1 MIPLKSNFTKVNFVL
16 TPIVQ
21 TVGNLKQVIANYCAK
36 HPKST
41 KFTHDLKVLGNYSD
55 VMLTKDIEEF
65 KKKIPNF
72 RFSMDSFTD
81 KEIGTIFVNLW
92 RGARTFLDMEMK
104 DNQTLEDLYQI
115 IREGKPIEDIR
126 KGNRHQTMGLYLD
139 KMNHIYFSCGM
150 PHYDTRYDRKLGR
163 GKIQGVGIPL
173 NDSYINNFKG
183 RDHGPW
189 LESLYKR
196 GSMYLIRVDK
206 SYNEDLIK
214 SFQPF
219 TGHAERML
227 ISQDLYDYMYAVHR
241 IMMIRK
247 YCRNDMVL
255 VEYREILDNFEGCKE
270 LLHVEEDLW
279 DYIRK
284 FKWTDP
290 KQISP
295 KAQWQ
300 AYVQN
305 NFTVGPSPELKKI
318 LDSIATIK
326 PFGRVYMAD
335 GRQNLTKA
343 EKRELYAGKFNY
355 DIVSSHLCGMKTTL
369 ENIMMMFQY
378 TDRLESYNI
387 VYELLE
393 RYKKLMAVPKEEIAK
408 EHDFTRDQIKKIFY
422 AVAYGANPKVG
433 TSDIYKELRLDPQYK
448 YTKTKDLM
456 KRVNAIPQVE
466 VLEEAKETIHHCMIM
481 IFDYSIAKNKFL
493 VDYLKDH
500 ENFDQIAEVC
510 KGNPKDWSEDQWA
523 AWALHKLDPTLL
535 GCYDPKEIK
544 NFAKLLDQYDNF
556 NTRTIGVFPYVNGI
570 TNEKWVAIKIADL
583 MEYFARKRE
592 LAAKRGETYTRTLS
606 RREVFAKGVAYLNQG
621 MESRFILT
629 IAGLCQKTGI
639 KTLSH
644 EHDGLITDK
653 PIPDTII
660 SQAKFFTDLRNYDLK
675 EEAL

>member
-1 MIPLKSNFTKVNFVL
+1 MTSNITTNVNFNFVP
-16 TPIVQ
+16 TPIMQ
-21 TVGNLKQVIANYCAK
+21 TVGALKQVIANYCAQ

-41 KFTHDLKVLGNYSD
+41 KFAHDIQVLGNYSD
-55 VMLTKDIEEF
+55 DMLAKDVEEF

-72 RFSMDSFTD
+72 RLPAEYFTD
-81 KEIGTIFVNLW
+81 KELGTIFVNLW
-92 RGARTFLDMEMK
+92 RGGRTFLDPEMK
-104 DNQTLEDLYQI
+104 ENQTLEELYHTVL
-115 IREGKPIEDIR
+115 EGRIEDTH

-150 PHYDTRYDRKLGR
+150 PHYDTRYDCKLGR

-173 NDSYINNFKG
+173 NDSYVNQYKG

-189 LESLYKR
+189 LESLYKQ

-206 SYNEDLIK
+206 SYNEELIK

-227 ISQDLYDYMYAVHR
+227 ISQELYDYMYAVHR
-241 IMMIRK
+241 IMLIRK
-247 YCRNDMVL
+247 YCRDDMVIA
-255 VEYREILDNFEGCKE
+255 EYREILDNFEGCKE
-270 LLHVEEDLW
+270 LTLVEEDLW

-300 AYVQN
+300 AYVDN
-305 NFTVGPSPELKKI
+305 GFTVQPSPELKKI
-318 LDSIATIK
+318 IDSIATIK
-326 PFGRVYMAD
+326 PFGRVYMSD

-343 EKRELYAGKFNY
+343 EKRELYAGKYNY
-355 DIVSSHLCGMKTTL
+355 DIVSSHIYGMKTTL
-369 ENIMMMFQY
+369 ENMMMMFRY
-378 TDRLESYNI
+378 TDRLEYYNF
-387 VYELLE
+387 VYKLVEK
-393 RYKKLMAVPKEEIAK
+393 YDKLMNVPKEDIAK
-408 EHDFTRDQIKKIFY
+408 EHGFTRDQIKKIFY

-433 TSDIYKELRLDPQYK
+433 TSEIYKELRESDPSLRYK
-448 YTKTKDLM
+448 KTKDLM
-456 KRVNAIPQVE
+456 KRVNAIPQVQ
-466 VLEEAKETIHHCMIM
+466 VLEEVKEVIHEGMIM

-535 GCYDPKEIK
+535 GCYNPDEIK
-544 NFAKLLDQYDNF
+544 NFAQLLDQYGDF
-556 NTRTIGVFPYVNGI
+556 NTRTIGAFPYVNGI

-583 MEYFARKRE
+583 MEYFARKKER
-592 LAAKRGETYTRTLS
+592 AAKRGETYTRTLS

-621 MESRFILT
+621 MESRFVLT
-629 IAGLCQKTGI
+629 IAGLCQKAGI

-653 PIPDTII
+653 PIPDVII
-660 SQAKFFTDLRNYDLK
+660 SQARFFTDLRNYTLK